1 MKSSTA
7 KSEHWIR
14 SLKLEPHP
22 EGGWYR
28 ETYRSSG
35 SYDFS
40 GTAPFEGARAYATSI
55 HYLLERG
62 DRSRLHRIH
71 SDELWYFHAGGPLE
85 VHIYPEAGAP
95 SSFILGTAADEGEV
109 LHSWVPAG
117 CWFGAFM
124 PERDGRDN
132 YALVSCVVA
141 PGFDFRDFSFADG
154 AEMAARFPAQREI
167 ISRLS

>member
-1 MKSSTA
+1 MPKA
-7 KSEHWIR
+7 EHWIER
-14 SLKLEPHP
+14 LGLEPHP

-40 GTAPFEGARAYATSI
+40 GAAPFDGPRAYATSI

-62 DRSRLHRIH
+62 GRSRLHRIH

-85 VHIYPEAGAP
+85 VHLFPENGAP
-95 SSFILGTAADEGEV
+95 SAFTLGTETEQGEV
-109 LHSWVPAG
+109 LHAWVPAG
-117 CWFGAFM
+117 SWFGACM
-124 PERDGRDN
+124 PEAEARDG

-154 AEMAARFPAQREI
+154 AELASRFPTHRQMIE
-167 ISRLS
+167 RLS